1 MQKESTTSLVG
12 FNQGGFLAAMLYD
25 TMAPAL
31 TTALND
37 NQFDPTLAL
46 KTTFIAP
53 AKVGEIYEHGPVV
66 FKGCSVCV
74 VEGELTQDGKLVARS
89 TATALIRRISKWF

>member
-1 MQKESTTSLVG
+1 MGS
-12 FNQGGFLAAMLYD
+12 NQGGFLAAMLD
-25 TMAPAL
+25 NTMAPAL
-31 TTALND
+31 TAALND

-53 AKVGEIYEHGPVV
+53 AKVGKIYEQGPVV

-89 TATALIRRISKWF
+89 TATALIRRISN